1 MKPPSMP
8 RHPRRGHP
16 ALLLLLAAGGAAA
29 APPTGLADPTRPP
42 GVVAAPVATAS
53 NTAPKAAPAPPRLQ
67 SVQLGRSGEATALVD
82 GRLLRVGD
90 ALGEA
95 KVVAIDLQ
103 GLQLQGPRG
112 SERLWLLAAL
122 VEHRSPP
129 PSPPPTPAPPTV
141 AVAGDR

>member
-1 MKPPSMP
+1 MKLSSMP
-8 RHPRRGHP
+8 RHLRRRHP
-16 ALLLLLAAGGAAA
+16 GWLLLAAGAAAA

-42 GVVAAPVATAS
+42 GVVAAPMAAAAGTV
-53 NTAPKAAPAPPRLQ
+53 PKTAPAPPRLQ
-67 SVQLGRSGEATALVD
+67 SVQLGRAGESSALVN

-122 VEHRSPP
+122 VQQRSAP

>member
-1 MKPPSMP
+1 MP
-8 RHPRRGHP
+8 RRPRHL

-29 APPTGLADPTRPP
+29 APPAGLADPTRPP
-42 GVVAAPVATAS
+42 GAVAAPVAAAS
-53 NTAPKAAPAPPRLQ
+53 NTPPKVAPAPPRLQ
-67 SVQLGRSGEATALVD
+67 SVQLGRGGEATALVD

-103 GLQLQGPRG
+103 GLQLLGPRG

-122 VEHRSPP
+122 VQRPASP

>member
-1 MKPPSMP
+1 VVATPV
-8 RHPRRGHP
+8 
-16 ALLLLLAAGGAAA
+16 AAA
-29 APPTGLADPTRPP
+29 A
-42 GVVAAPVATAS
+42 S
-53 NTAPKAAPAPPRLQ
+53 TAPKAAPAPPRLQ

-103 GLQLQGPRG
+103 GLQLRGPRG
-112 SERLWLLAAL
+112 EERLWLLAAL
-122 VEHRSPP
+122 VPNRSTPP
-129 PSPPPTPAPPTV
+129 APPPTPAPPTV